1 MVFVAATILR
11 HFGLNAFID
20 DFRDNRAVITNIN
33 IGANVDRVGRM
44 AILKARSKI
53 NVGIV

>member
-11 HFGLNAFID
+11 HFGLNTFID
-20 DFRDNRAVITNIN
+20 DFRDDRAVITNIN

-44 AILKARSKI
+44 AILKTWSKI
-53 NVGIV
+53 NVGVI